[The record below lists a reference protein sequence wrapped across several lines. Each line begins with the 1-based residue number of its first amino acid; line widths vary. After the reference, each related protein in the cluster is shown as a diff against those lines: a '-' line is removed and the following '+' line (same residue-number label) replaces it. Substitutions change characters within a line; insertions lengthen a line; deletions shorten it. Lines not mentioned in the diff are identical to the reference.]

1 MNKNSYEISIK
12 ELEALKKS
20 IEARISEIREENGVD
35 FSDTF
40 EELLKNSIDG
50 LKKLIDDRIENDDDQ
65 SLWKIAAEIQ
75 HLEVKIFNTLRNMD

>member
-50 LKKLIDDRIENDDDQ
+50 LKKLIDDRIENDDNQ
-65 SLWKIAAEIQ
+65 SLWRIAAEIQ

>member
-1 MNKNSYEISIK
+1 MNKNSYEISIE

-50 LKKLIDDRIENDDDQ
+50 LKKLIDDRIENDDEK
-65 SLWKIAAEIQ
+65 SLWNISVEIQ
-75 HLEVKIFNTLRNMD
+75 HLEVKIFNTLRNMA

>member
-1 MNKNSYEISIK
+1 MNKNSYEISIE

-40 EELLKNSIDG
+40 DELLKNSIDG
-50 LKKLIDDRIENDDDQ
+50 LKKLIDDRIENDDEK
-65 SLWKIAAEIQ
+65 SLWNISVEIQ
-75 HLEVKIFNTLRNMD
+75 HLEVKIFNTLRNMG

>member
-50 LKKLIDDRIENDDDQ
+50 LKKLIDDRIENDDNQ
-65 SLWKIAAEIQ
+65 SLWRIAAEIQ
-75 HLEVKIFNTLRNMD
+75 HLEVKIFNTLRNMN

>member
-50 LKKLIDDRIENDDDQ
+50 LKKLIDDRIENDDNQ
-65 SLWKIAAEIQ
+65 SLWRIAAEIQ
-75 HLEVKIFNTLRNMD
+75 HLEVKIFNTLRNMG

>member
-75 HLEVKIFNTLRNMD
+75 HLEVKIFNTLRNMN

>member
-1 MNKNSYEISIK
+1 MDKNSYEISIE

-40 EELLKNSIDG
+40 DELLKNSVDG

-75 HLEVKIFNTLRNMD
+75 HLEVKIFNTLRFMG